1 MTGQKGGHKDRIK
14 TWKIIYNQRRQEK
27 LLLQDAMMRQKREER
42 QKQKKLELQYRL
54 TWKERTMS
62 FFHMLF
68 GLFLGIFTPRQVTRE
83 KQIVLE
89 VKPGKNMV
97 VTEADGI
104 KLEAFQKEVLYIE
117 RKMNSIAH
125 SEEKYTKERLLE
137 LKNNIAKKKKTLA
150 GISLEYQN
158 TKKKYGNQKIDTED
172 VADLLPTMRTG
183 SLQVGEP
190 IRLEESIKKAEKALL
205 AAETVVLAQ
214 ETAFTEEVKQK
225 ENVKIERH
233 RNQVAG
239 VVEPVE
245 VIDYI
250 KQATKD
256 IKKKAG
262 VIEKL
267 ENQLKK
273 EKDPFV
279 FQETKRKLRN
289 VRDEVFQ
296 MKLLYN
302 EMDRQYGFY
311 HFDSSSKAYELD
323 QFQLLTS
330 GLVFDGMLEE
340 IDDTLHF
347 QYKETEES
355 HKKKKEE
362 KKKEEKRDKLMIG
375 KEKFLSELDEA
386 DQMVTDQIKQQK
398 NQIAKL
404 RKELSAIT
412 VPKKRK
418 IFHLGFIG
426 RAVSNI
432 AQMIAG
438 VFSFSFFK
446 NKAVGLLTG
455 AFFINNGIRGLK
467 KAIKPERHIDYY
479 DMSKIK
485 YMIKEQNDCI
495 YYASE
500 LLEDSKSQ
508 LSQIKHELVEEFQ
521 ALRNTI
527 EYKDMMSQVLEMEQ
541 QLDQQK
547 LKLEK
552 EQKKLNRE
560 THKVKKLERETKV

>member
-27 LLLQDAMMRQKREER
+27 LLLQDAMMRQKREEK
-42 QKQKKLELQYRL
+42 QKQKRLELQYRL

-62 FFHMLF
+62 FFHTLF
-68 GLFLGIFTPRQVTRE
+68 GLFLGLFTPRQVTRE

-117 RKMNSIAH
+117 RKMNGITTSG
-125 SEEKYTKERLLE
+125 EKYTKERLME
-137 LKNNIAKKKKTLA
+137 LKNNIAKKKQTLA
-150 GISLEYQN
+150 GISVEYQN

-172 VADLLPTMRTG
+172 VADLLPAMKAS

-214 ETAFTEEVKQK
+214 ETVLKEEAKQQEITK
-225 ENVKIERH
+225 TERH
-233 RNQVAG
+233 RSRVAG

-245 VIDYI
+245 VINYI

-256 IKKKAG
+256 IKKKASL
-262 VIEKL
+262 IEKL
-267 ENQLKK
+267 ENQLKS

-279 FQETKRKLRN
+279 FQEIKRKLRN

-311 HFDSSSKAYELD
+311 HFDSNSKAYELD

-347 QYKETEES
+347 QYRETEEH
-355 HKKKKEE
+355 HKKEEE
-362 KKKEEKRDKLMIG
+362 KKKEEEREKLA
-375 KEKFLSELDEA
+375 KEKGSFLLELDEA
-386 DQMVTDQIKQQK
+386 DQLVTDQIQKQK
-398 NQIAKL
+398 KQITKL

-438 VFSFSFFK
+438 VFSFSIFK

-485 YMIKEQNDCI
+485 HMIKEQNDCI

-508 LSQIKHELVEEFQ
+508 LSQIKHELVGEFQ

-527 EYKDMMSQVLEMEQ
+527 EYEDMMSQVLEMEQ

>member
-1 MTGQKGGHKDRIK
+1 MCMMGQKGGHKDRIK

-27 LLLQDAMMRQKREER
+27 LLLQDAMMRQKREEKQR
-42 QKQKKLELQYRL
+42 QKRLELQYRL
-54 TWKERTMS
+54 TWKERTKS
-62 FFHMLF
+62 FFHTLF
-68 GLFLGIFTPRQVTRE
+68 GLFLGLFTTRQVTSE

-97 VTEADGI
+97 VKEADGI

-117 RKMNSIAH
+117 RKMNWIAT
-125 SEEKYTKERLLE
+125 SGEKYTKERLME
-137 LKNNIAKKKKTLA
+137 LKNNIAKKKQTLA
-150 GISLEYQN
+150 GISVEYQN
-158 TKKKYGNQKIDTED
+158 TKKKYGNRKIDTED
-172 VADLLPTMRTG
+172 VADLLPTMKMS

-190 IRLEESIKKAEKALL
+190 IRLEDSLKKAKKALL
-205 AAETVVLAQ
+205 AAEAVVLVQ
-214 ETAFTEEVKQK
+214 EQELIKEKYQKSKTKTKQRRTI
-225 ENVKIERH
+225 V
-233 RNQVAG
+233 G
-239 VVEPVE
+239 MVEPIE
-245 VIDYI
+245 VTNYI
-250 KQATKD
+250 RQTTKD
-256 IKKKAG
+256 IKKKASL
-262 VIEKL
+262 IEKL

-279 FQETKRKLRN
+279 FQEIKSKLRN

-311 HFDSSSKAYELD
+311 HFDSNSKAYELD

-347 QYKETEES
+347 QYKETEEY
-355 HKKKKEE
+355 HKKEEE
-362 KKKEEKRDKLMIG
+362 KKKEEGREKLA
-375 KEKFLSELDEA
+375 KEKGNFLLELDEA
-386 DQMVTDQIKQQK
+386 DQMVTDQIQKQK
-398 NQIAKL
+398 KQIAKL
-404 RKELSAIT
+404 RRELSAIT
-412 VPKKRK
+412 APKKRK

-438 VFSFSFFK
+438 VFSFSIFK

-467 KAIKPERHIDYY
+467 KAIKSERHIDYY

-485 YMIKEQNDCI
+485 HMIKEQNDCI

-508 LSQIKHELVEEFQ
+508 LSQIKHELVGEFQ

-560 THKVKKLERETKV
+560 THKVKKLEREAKV